1 MISRL
6 YSRGKKLIFKNLS
19 DIETIPINERL
30 NHLGTKKKKPF
41 TGRTFRSN
49 MMLNPLRLKHLNRI
63 NSLDADVITLNLED
77 AIAPSRKKEALFN
90 IALFLSHLESSNS
103 LIVIRTNPLGEGG
116 EEEIAFLND
125 FGFDA
130 IRIAKIRTQTEIA
143 QALTLLSSDK
153 ELHISLETKEA
164 FYDLRKLRIDER
176 LTTANIG
183 ILDLLSSLGLPQSL
197 VQLGNPTIDHILSK
211 FLVDAKS
218 VGILPVS
225 FMFQEYNDTE
235 TFRAWCEREKMMG
248 FESKACMG
256 PVQVEIA
263 NEIFG
268 VSAESIVRAEH
279 IKAVFETNAAIGENG
294 FMDEKYGFIDEP
306 IYRDALI
313 VLESNQ

>member
-1 MISRL
+1 MI
-6 YSRGKKLIFKNLS
+6 FDNLNE
-19 DIETIPINERL
+19 IEQIPIDERL
-30 NHLGTKKKKPF
+30 NHLGSGQRKNPIS
-41 TGRTFRSN
+41 RQYRSN
-49 MMLNPLRLKHLNRI
+49 MMLNPLHLKHLNRI
-63 NSLDADVITLNLED
+63 DCLDADVVTLNLED
-77 AIAPSRKKEALFN
+77 AIAPSRKKEALYN
-90 IALFLSHLESSNS
+90 IALFLSHLENS
-103 LIVIRTNPLGEGG
+103 KSFIVIRTNPLGDGG

-130 IRIAKIRTQTEIA
+130 IRIAKIKNPAQIA
-143 QALTLLSSDK
+143 QALTILSSDK
-153 ELHISLETKEA
+153 ELHISIETKEA

-225 FMFQEYNDTE
+225 FMFQEYNDTK
-235 TFRAWCEREKMMG
+235 TFKAWCKREKMMG
-248 FESKACMG
+248 FTSKACMG
-256 PVQVEIA
+256 PTQVEIA

-268 VSAESIVRAEH
+268 VSEEAIERAKH
-279 IKAVFETNAAIGENG
+279 IKAAFETNAAIGENG
-294 FMDEKYGFIDEP
+294 FMDDKYGFIDEP

-313 VLESNQ
+313 VLKSKQ